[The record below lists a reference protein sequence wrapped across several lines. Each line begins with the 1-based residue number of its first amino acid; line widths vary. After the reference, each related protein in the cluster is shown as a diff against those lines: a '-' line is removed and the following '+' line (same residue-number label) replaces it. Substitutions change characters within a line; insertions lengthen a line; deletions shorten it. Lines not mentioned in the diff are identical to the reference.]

1 MHTKFWA
8 RSLIISHHNHSIE
21 SGHLLCICHNFR
33 SRLCKPTAAY
43 NIMWPC
49 NVPSRSAFP
58 SDFPLMCPVL
68 GPCHNFCHSF
78 VVCFA
83 IAFACN
89 ASLPFRCHVCCQ
101 ELLPATQILPLN
113 LPPVLL
119 PRARICQCFF
129 ATTVATTV
137 APVSFLSSMLPC
149 RLPSPLPLPL
159 FLPSK
164 LPWLLPSNLGA

>member
-1 MHTKFWA
+1 M
-8 RSLIISHHNHSIE
+8 SHHNHSIE
-21 SGHLLCICHNFR
+21 NGHLLCICRNFR

-43 NIMWPC
+43 NIMWPR

-58 SDFPLMCPVL
+58 SDFPLTCPVL

-119 PRARICQCFF
+119 PRLRICQR
-129 ATTVATTV
+129 
-137 APVSFLSSMLPC
+137 FLPQLLP
-149 RLPSPLPLPL
+149 PPLPLSVFCRPCCPAD
-159 FLPSK
+159 FHRHCHCHCFCPRDCH
-164 LPWLLPSNLGA
+164 GCCHQI